1 MQIIAGRLNRRVELL
16 RPTQGQTDSGAP
28 LTSFVADGFRSCA
41 RLRWNPT
48 ADELEPQRQ
57 ATAAVTLLLRR
68 DTLTR
73 QITTEWRLMFEGALM
88 QVDGVDAEPADGSLV
103 LTCTAVQE

>member
-1 MQIIAGRLNRRVELL
+1 MAPYPAARFAAKAAREKVLAHFQVDNLGALGL
-16 RPTQGQTDSGAP
+16 TQSEAP
-28 LTSFVADGFRSCA
+28 
-41 RLRWNPT
+41 
-48 ADELEPQRQ
+48 

-88 QVDGVDAEPADGSLV
+88 QVDGVDAEEICRRSMKIAADICVYTDGNIVLESLE
-103 LTCTAVQE
+103 A